1 MSKNSF
7 KNPVSTT
14 VTRNLLIAVWII
26 IAAIIIA
33 GTVFVVGTVQQYSEN
48 ETVPMTGISDQKTNA
63 TVLFVFKDDSYE
75 SEDLHFMLARFNTG
89 TGSNTVV
96 SVPASFT
103 SEAYNHSG
111 SLSKQYEYGG
121 AVQVKAAIENLFSIT
136 IDKYI
141 ECPFTSLETA
151 IDKLGGVEFD
161 IPQNMMYKNSSGVIV
176 TNLIKGKQTLN
187 GKQFLQYIRY
197 GDFGDVYKT
206 AQKRTELALALIESV
221 SGNEAYDKIVGMFN
235 SVIDNCSS
243 DITVIDISQFAE
255 DYALGGSTVTAIT
268 LSGTET
274 APDAASIESVSN
286 NF

>member
-48 ETVPMTGISDQKTNA
+48 ETVPMTGISDQKANA

-89 TGSNTVV
+89 TGNNTVV

-136 IDKYI
+136 VDKYI

-255 DYALGGSTVTAIT
+255 DYTQVNPTVTAIT
-268 LSGTET
+268 LSGTQT

>member
-33 GTVFVVGTVQQYSEN
+33 GIVFVAGTAQKYSDTEA
-48 ETVPMTGISDQKTNA
+48 VPMTGISQQKADA
-63 TVLFVFKDDSYE
+63 TVLFVFTDDTYE
-75 SEDLHFMLARFNTG
+75 DQPPHFVLARFNTE
-89 TGSNTVV
+89 TGNNTVV
-96 SVPASFT
+96 SVPASFI

-121 AVQVKAAIENLFSIT
+121 AVQVKAAVEQLFSVT

-151 IDKLGGVEFD
+151 IDKLGGVEFE
-161 IPQNMMYKNSSGVIV
+161 IPENMMYKNNSGVIV

-197 GDFGDVYKT
+197 GNFGDAYKT
-206 AQKRTELALALIESV
+206 AEKRAELAVALINSV
-221 SGNEAYDKIVGMFN
+221 NGDEAYDEIVGMFN
-235 SVIDNCSS
+235 SVIDNCTS

>member
-48 ETVPMTGISDQKTNA
+48 ETVPMTGISAQKANA

-89 TGSNTVV
+89 TGNNTVV

-136 IDKYI
+136 VDKYI

-255 DYALGGSTVTAIT
+255 DYTQVKPTVTAIT
-268 LSGTET
+268 LSGTQT

>member
-48 ETVPMTGISDQKTNA
+48 ETVPMTGISDQKANA

-89 TGSNTVV
+89 TGNNPVV

-136 IDKYI
+136 VDKYI

-255 DYALGGSTVTAIT
+255 DYTQVNPTVTAIT
-268 LSGTET
+268 LSGTQT

>member
-48 ETVPMTGISDQKTNA
+48 ETVPMTGISDQKANA

-136 IDKYI
+136 VDKYI

-255 DYALGGSTVTAIT
+255 DYTQVNPTVTAIT
-268 LSGTET
+268 LSGTQT

>member
-1 MSKNSF
+1 MIKS
-7 KNPVSTT
+7 P
-14 VTRNLLIAVWII
+14 
-26 IAAIIIA
+26 
-33 GTVFVVGTVQQYSEN
+33 
-48 ETVPMTGISDQKTNA
+48 
-63 TVLFVFKDDSYE
+63 
-75 SEDLHFMLARFNTG
+75 
-89 TGSNTVV
+89 GSNTVV

-136 IDKYI
+136 VDKYI

-255 DYALGGSTVTAIT
+255 DYTQVNPTVTAIT
-268 LSGTET
+268 LSGTQT

>member
-48 ETVPMTGISDQKTNA
+48 ETVPMTGISDQKANA

-75 SEDLHFMLARFNTG
+75 SEDLHFMLARFNAG
-89 TGSNTVV
+89 TGNNTVV

-136 IDKYI
+136 VDKYI

-255 DYALGGSTVTAIT
+255 DYTQVKPTVTAIT
-268 LSGTET
+268 LSGTQT